1 MRVSELIEKLKALP
15 PDVRVVAPGYED
27 GLDDVLD
34 AEEAP
39 IKPGANAEK
48 WYCGRHEHLLKE
60 EAGAETAI
68 LLKTNRRCGAGTEE

>member
-1 MRVSELIEKLKALP
+1 MRVSELIEKLKAFR
-15 PDVRVVAPGYED
+15 PDARVIAPGYED

-34 AEEAP
+34 AEEAS
-39 IKPGANAEK
+39 IKPDANADK

-68 LLKTNRRCGAGTEE
+68 CQTQPPTWSRNG